1 MVKKQKE
8 EFKMGTKNSNY
19 SDCDFAGWATKFNVL
34 CADGRIIKHGAFNDI
49 DGAKIPLIYNHI
61 HDNLSD
67 VLGHAYMEC
76 RDEGVYAYGYF
87 NETEQARIAKEAV
100 QHGDMDSLSIWANHL
115 KQVGP
120 YVEHGEIKELS
131 LVLAGANPGAYIED
145 VALAHG
151 EMPNMSDYEANIYSG
166 EQLEIIHSS
175 DGNPDM
181 KTLQGII
188 GQLNTILENS
198 NKNIVAHAIKDMP
211 VDKKDTTKD
220 TETVKEVLDS
230 MSDTQYKVTYALV
243 QDALDSS
250 SKKDDSTTTNSDNK
264 EDKTMPTIEHNI
276 FEKNAEGAT
285 LAHQDM
291 EKYNEAISDG
301 KRYGSLKES
310 FLAHGI
316 TNVEYLFPDAK
327 TLNASP
333 EFISRNQGWVD
344 DVMNSVHHTPFSRIK
359 SVFAD
364 LREDEARARGYIKG
378 KLKKEE
384 VFSLLKRTTTPQ
396 TIYKKQKIDRDD
408 IIDITDFDV
417 IIWLK
422 SEMRLMLNEEIARA
436 VLVGDGR
443 LTSSDDHIKEDSIR
457 PIWKDADLYTIKYAI
472 PITKESTAAEKANAF
487 IEACVRAR
495 IEYKGSGN
503 PKLFAPESIIT
514 ECLLLKDK
522 NGRTIYDNIDKLAT
536 ACRASKIV
544 SVPVM
549 ENLTRVD
556 KTDTLTLQGIIV
568 NLQDYN
574 IGADKGG
581 AINMFDDFDI
591 DYNAQKYLIETRI
604 SGALI
609 KPLSAIAIET
619 KIPTA
624 DLSKASA
631 GSGTGVSGN

>member
-1 MVKKQKE
+1 
-8 EFKMGTKNSNY
+8 MGARRSKY
-19 SDCDFAGWATKFNVL
+19 ADCDFKGWATKFGIL
-34 CADGRIIKHGAFNDI
+34 CADGRIIQHGAFDDI
-49 DGAKIPLIYNHI
+49 DGAKVPLVYNHDHSSI
-61 HDNLSD
+61 DS

-76 RDEGVYAYGYF
+76 RDDGVYAYGYF
-87 NETEQARIAKEAV
+87 NDSEAGRIAKDAV

-115 KQVGP
+115 QQRGP
-120 YVEHGEIKELS
+120 YVQHGEIKELS
-131 LVLAGANPGAYIED
+131 LVLAGANPGAFIED

-151 EMPNMSDYEANIYSG
+151 DVIDNDDYEAYIYSG
-166 EQLEIIHSS
+166 DQLELMHSDEEGEDEVGKRS
-175 DGNPDM
+175 IQD
-181 KTLQGII
+181 
-188 GQLNTILENS
+188 
-198 NKNIVAHAIKDMP
+198 V
-211 VDKKDTTKD
+211 V
-220 TETVKEVLDS
+220 ETMTPE
-230 MSDTQYKVTYALV
+230 Q
-243 QDALDSS
+243 QDAFYAAVGSALAEDPNAIDDEDFEGEDDENDEDFDDEDEDFDDEDVVDDPEEDYEDSEEYEEE
-250 SKKDDSTTTNSDNK
+250 DDDMGAIAHNLFEGT
-264 EDKTMPTIEHNI
+264 KTDSGDVLSHSEMLEVIE
-276 FEKNAEGAT
+276 
-285 LAHQDM
+285 
-291 EKYNEAISDG
+291 DG
-301 KRYGSLKES
+301 KRYGSMKES

-316 TNVEYLFPDAK
+316 TDIEYLFPDAK
-327 TLNASP
+327 NLNTP
-333 EFISRNQGWVD
+333 PDFIARDQGWVSE
-344 DVMNSVHHTPFSRIK
+344 VMNGVHHTPFSRIK
-359 SVFAD
+359 STFAD

-408 IIDITDFDV
+408 VIDITDFDV
-417 IIWLK
+417 IVWLK
-422 SEMRLMLNEEIARA
+422 AEMRMMLNEEIARA

-443 LTSSDDHIKEDSIR
+443 LVSSDDHIKEDNIR
-457 PIWKDADLYTIKYAI
+457 PIWKDADLYTIKYPIA
-472 PITKESTAAEKANAF
+472 ITKETTAAEKATAF
-487 IEACVRAR
+487 IEGCVRAR

-522 NGRTIYDNIDKLAT
+522 NGRIIYDNIDKLAT
-536 ACRASKIV
+536 ACRVSKIV

-556 KTDTLTLQGIIV
+556 KTDTLALQGIIV

-581 AINMFDDFDI
+581 AVNMFDDFDI

-624 DLSKASA
+624 DPSKAAS
-631 GSGTGVSGN
+631 VSGGSTSGN

>member
-1 MVKKQKE
+1 
-8 EFKMGTKNSNY
+8 MGAKRSKY
-19 SDCDFAGWATKFNVL
+19 ADCDFKGWATKFGIL
-34 CADGRIIKHGAFNDI
+34 CADGRIIQHGAFDDI
-49 DGAKIPLIYNHI
+49 DGAKVPLVYNHDHNSI
-61 HDNLSD
+61 NS

-76 RDEGVYAYGYF
+76 KKDGVYAYGYF
-87 NETEQARIAKEAV
+87 NGSEAGQIAKDAV

-115 KQVGP
+115 QQRGP
-120 YVEHGEIKELS
+120 YVQHGEIKELS
-131 LVLAGANPGAYIED
+131 LVLAGANPGAFIED

-151 EMPNMSDYEANIYSG
+151 DVIDNDDYEAYIYSG
-166 EQLEIIHSS
+166 DQLELMHSDEEGEDEVANKSIQDVVDTMTPEQKDAFYTAVGSALAEDPSALEDDDYEDEEYEEEDDEDVEDPDEEYEEEDDNMGAIAHNLFEGSNTDNGDVLSHSEMQEII
-175 DGNPDM
+175 
-181 KTLQGII
+181 
-188 GQLNTILENS
+188 E
-198 NKNIVAHAIKDMP
+198 
-211 VDKKDTTKD
+211 
-220 TETVKEVLDS
+220 
-230 MSDTQYKVTYALV
+230 
-243 QDALDSS
+243 
-250 SKKDDSTTTNSDNK
+250 
-264 EDKTMPTIEHNI
+264 
-276 FEKNAEGAT
+276 
-285 LAHQDM
+285 
-291 EKYNEAISDG
+291 DG
-301 KRYGSLKES
+301 KRYGSMKES

-316 TNVEYLFPDAK
+316 TNIEYLFPDAK
-327 TLNASP
+327 NLNTP
-333 EFISRNQGWVD
+333 PDFIARDQGWVTE
-344 DVMNSVHHTPFSRIK
+344 VMNGVHHTPFSRIK
-359 SVFAD
+359 STFAD

-408 IIDITDFDV
+408 VIDITDFDV
-417 IIWLK
+417 IVWLK
-422 SEMRLMLNEEIARA
+422 AEMRMMLNEEIARA

-443 LTSSDDHIKEDSIR
+443 LVSSDDHIKEDNIR
-457 PIWKDADLYTIKYAI
+457 PIWKDADLYTIKYPIA
-472 PITKESTAAEKANAF
+472 ITKETTAAEKATAF

-522 NGRTIYDNIDKLAT
+522 NGRIIYDNIDKLAT

-556 KTDTLTLQGIIV
+556 KTDTLALQGIIV

-624 DLSKASA
+624 DLSKAA
-631 GSGTGVSGN
+631 SGQTGI

>member
-1 MVKKQKE
+1 
-8 EFKMGTKNSNY
+8 MGAKRSKY
-19 SDCDFAGWATKFNVL
+19 ADCDFKGWATKFGIL
-34 CADGRIIKHGAFNDI
+34 CADGRIIQHGAFDDI
-49 DGAKIPLIYNHI
+49 DGAKVPLVYNHDHSSI
-61 HDNLSD
+61 GS

-76 RDEGVYAYGYF
+76 RKDGIYAYGYF
-87 NETEQARIAKEAV
+87 NGSEAGQIAKDAV

-115 KQVGP
+115 QQRGP
-120 YVEHGEIKELS
+120 YVQHGEIKELS
-131 LVLAGANPGAYIED
+131 LVLAGANPGAFIED

-151 EMPNMSDYEANIYSG
+151 DVIDNDDYEAYIYSG
-166 EQLEIIHSS
+166 DQLELMHS
-175 DGNPDM
+175 DEEGED
-181 KTLQGII
+181 
-188 GQLNTILENS
+188 EVA
-198 NKNIVAHAIKDMP
+198 NKSIQDV
-211 VDKKDTTKD
+211 V
-220 TETVKEVLDS
+220 ETMTPE
-230 MSDTQYKVTYALV
+230 Q
-243 QDALDSS
+243 QDAFYAAVGSALAEDPNALDDDEGYEDDDDDEEDSDDNEEDFDGDDEDFEDPEEDY
-250 SKKDDSTTTNSDNK
+250 DDSEEYEEEDNDMGAIAHNLF
-264 EDKTMPTIEHNI
+264 EGTKTDNGDVLSHSEMQEIIE
-276 FEKNAEGAT
+276 
-285 LAHQDM
+285 
-291 EKYNEAISDG
+291 DG
-301 KRYGSLKES
+301 KRYGSMKES

-316 TNVEYLFPDAK
+316 TDIEYLFPDAK
-327 TLNASP
+327 NLNTP
-333 EFISRNQGWVD
+333 PDFIARDQGWVTE
-344 DVMNSVHHTPFSRIK
+344 VMNGVHHTPFSRIK
-359 SVFAD
+359 STFAD

-408 IIDITDFDV
+408 VIDITDFDV
-417 IIWLK
+417 IAWLK
-422 SEMRLMLNEEIARA
+422 AEMRMMLNEEIARA

-443 LTSSDDHIKEDSIR
+443 LVSSDDHIKEDNIR
-457 PIWKDADLYTIKYAI
+457 PIWKDADLYTIKYPIA
-472 PITKESTAAEKANAF
+472 ITKETTAAEKATAF

-522 NGRTIYDNIDKLAT
+522 NGRIIYDNIDKLAT
-536 ACRASKIV
+536 ACRVSKIV

-556 KTDTLTLQGIIV
+556 KTDTLALQGIIV

-581 AINMFDDFDI
+581 AVNMFDDFDI

-619 KIPTA
+619 KIATA
-624 DLSKASA
+624 DLSKATS
-631 GSGTGVSGN
+631 GSEVTGH

>member
-1 MVKKQKE
+1 
-8 EFKMGTKNSNY
+8 MGARRSKY
-19 SDCDFAGWATKFNVL
+19 ADCDFKGWATKFGIL
-34 CADGRIIKHGAFNDI
+34 CADGRIIQHGAFDDI
-49 DGAKIPLIYNHI
+49 DGAKVPLVYNHDHSSI
-61 HDNLSD
+61 AS

-76 RDEGVYAYGYF
+76 RDDGVYAYGYF
-87 NETEQARIAKEAV
+87 NDSEAGRIAKDAV

-115 KQVGP
+115 QQRGP
-120 YVEHGEIKELS
+120 YVQHGEIKELS
-131 LVLAGANPGAYIED
+131 LVLAGANPGAFIED

-151 EMPNMSDYEANIYSG
+151 DVIDNDDYEAYIYSG
-166 EQLEIIHSS
+166 DQLELMHS
-175 DGNPDM
+175 DEEGED
-181 KTLQGII
+181 
-188 GQLNTILENS
+188 E
-198 NKNIVAHAIKDMP
+198 VAKRSIQD
-211 VDKKDTTKD
+211 VV
-220 TETVKEVLDS
+220 ETMTPE
-230 MSDTQYKVTYALV
+230 Q
-243 QDALDSS
+243 QDAFYAAVGSALAEDPNAIDDEDFEGEDDDEDEDFDDEDVVDDPEEDYEDSEEYEEE
-250 SKKDDSTTTNSDNK
+250 DDDMGAIAHNLFEGT
-264 EDKTMPTIEHNI
+264 KTDSGDVLSHSEMLEVIE
-276 FEKNAEGAT
+276 
-285 LAHQDM
+285 
-291 EKYNEAISDG
+291 DG
-301 KRYGSLKES
+301 KRYGSMKES

-316 TNVEYLFPDAK
+316 TDIEYLFPDAK
-327 TLNASP
+327 NLNTP
-333 EFISRNQGWVD
+333 PDFIARDQGWVSE
-344 DVMNSVHHTPFSRIK
+344 VMNGVHHTPFSRIK
-359 SVFAD
+359 STFAD

-408 IIDITDFDV
+408 VIDITDFDV
-417 IIWLK
+417 IVWLK
-422 SEMRLMLNEEIARA
+422 AEMRMMLNEEIARA

-443 LTSSDDHIKEDSIR
+443 LVSSDDHIKEDNIR
-457 PIWKDADLYTIKYAI
+457 PIWKDADLYTIKYPIA
-472 PITKESTAAEKANAF
+472 ITKETTAAEKATAF
-487 IEACVRAR
+487 IEGCVRAR

-522 NGRTIYDNIDKLAT
+522 NGRIIYDNIDKLAT
-536 ACRASKIV
+536 ACRVSKIV

-556 KTDTLTLQGIIV
+556 KTDTLSLQGIIV

-581 AINMFDDFDI
+581 AVNMFDDFDI

-624 DLSKASA
+624 DLSKVAS
-631 GSGTGVSGN
+631 VSGGSTSGN

>member
-1 MVKKQKE
+1 
-8 EFKMGTKNSNY
+8 MGAKRSKY
-19 SDCDFAGWATKFNVL
+19 ADCDFKGWATKFGIL
-34 CADGRIIKHGAFNDI
+34 CADGRIIKHGAFDDI
-49 DGAKIPLIYNHI
+49 DGAKVPLVYNHDHGNI
-61 HDNLSD
+61 NS

-76 RDEGVYAYGYF
+76 RKDGVYAYGYF
-87 NETEQARIAKEAV
+87 NGSDNGQIAKDAV

-115 KQVGP
+115 QQRGP
-120 YVEHGEIKELS
+120 YVQHGEIKELS

-151 EMPNMSDYEANIYSG
+151 DTIDNDDYEAYIYSG
-166 EQLEIIHSS
+166 EYLEIMHSDEKGEDEVANKS
-175 DGNPDM
+175 IQDVVDTMTPEQKDAFYMAVGSALAEDPNA
-181 KTLQGII
+181 
-188 GQLNTILENS
+188 LEDEDEYEDEDEDEEDD
-198 NKNIVAHAIKDMP
+198 H
-211 VDKKDTTKD
+211 
-220 TETVKEVLDS
+220 
-230 MSDTQYKVTYALV
+230 
-243 QDALDSS
+243 
-250 SKKDDSTTTNSDNK
+250 DDSEEYEEEDDDMGAIAHNLFEGNNTDNGDVLSHS
-264 EDKTMPTIEHNI
+264 EMQEIIE
-276 FEKNAEGAT
+276 
-285 LAHQDM
+285 
-291 EKYNEAISDG
+291 DG
-301 KRYGSLKES
+301 KRYGSMKES

-316 TNVEYLFPDAK
+316 TNIEYLFPDAK
-327 TLNASP
+327 NLNTPP
-333 EFISRNQGWVD
+333 EFIARDQGWVTE
-344 DVMNSVHHTPFSRIK
+344 VMNGVHHTPFSRIK
-359 SVFAD
+359 STFAD

-408 IIDITDFDV
+408 VIDITDFDV
-417 IIWLK
+417 IVWLK
-422 SEMRLMLNEEIARA
+422 AEMRMMLNEEIARA

-443 LTSSDDHIKEDSIR
+443 LTSSDDHIKEDNIR
-457 PIWKDADLYTIKYAI
+457 PIWKDADLYTIKYPIA
-472 PITKESTAAEKANAF
+472 ITKETTAAEKATAF

-495 IEYKGSGN
+495 IDYKGSGN

-522 NGRTIYDNIDKLAT
+522 NGRIIYDNIDKLAT
-536 ACRASKIV
+536 ACRVSKIV

-549 ENLTRVD
+549 EGLSRVD
-556 KTDTLTLQGIIV
+556 KTDTLALQGIIV

-624 DLSKASA
+624 DLSK
-631 GSGTGVSGN
+631 TVSGQSGN

>member
-1 MVKKQKE
+1 
-8 EFKMGTKNSNY
+8 MGAKRSKY
-19 SDCDFAGWATKFNVL
+19 ADCDFKGWATKFGIL
-34 CADGRIIKHGAFNDI
+34 CADGRIIQHGAFDDI
-49 DGAKIPLIYNHI
+49 DGAKVPLVYNHDHGNI
-61 HDNLSD
+61 NS

-76 RDEGVYAYGYF
+76 RKDGVYAYGYF
-87 NETEQARIAKEAV
+87 NGSDNGQIAKDAV

-115 KQVGP
+115 QQRGP
-120 YVEHGEIKELS
+120 YVQHGEIKELS

-151 EMPNMSDYEANIYSG
+151 DTIDNDDYEAYIYSG
-166 EQLEIIHSS
+166 EYLEIMHSDEKGEDEVANKS
-175 DGNPDM
+175 IQDVVDTMTPEQKDAFYMAVGSALAEDPNA
-181 KTLQGII
+181 
-188 GQLNTILENS
+188 LEDEDEYEDEDEDEEDD
-198 NKNIVAHAIKDMP
+198 H
-211 VDKKDTTKD
+211 
-220 TETVKEVLDS
+220 
-230 MSDTQYKVTYALV
+230 
-243 QDALDSS
+243 
-250 SKKDDSTTTNSDNK
+250 DDSEEYEEEDDDMGAIAHNLFEGNNTDNGDVLSHS
-264 EDKTMPTIEHNI
+264 EMQEIIE
-276 FEKNAEGAT
+276 
-285 LAHQDM
+285 
-291 EKYNEAISDG
+291 DG
-301 KRYGSLKES
+301 KRYGSMKES

-316 TNVEYLFPDAK
+316 TNIEYLFPDAK
-327 TLNASP
+327 NLNTPP
-333 EFISRNQGWVD
+333 EFIARDQGWVTE
-344 DVMNSVHHTPFSRIK
+344 VMNGVHHTPFSRIK
-359 SVFAD
+359 STFAD

-408 IIDITDFDV
+408 VIDITDFDV
-417 IIWLK
+417 IVWLK
-422 SEMRLMLNEEIARA
+422 AEMRMMLNEEIARA

-443 LTSSDDHIKEDSIR
+443 LTSSDDHIKEDSVR
-457 PIWKDADLYTIKYAI
+457 PIWKDADLYTIKYPIA
-472 PITKESTAAEKANAF
+472 ITKETTAAEKATAF

-495 IEYKGSGN
+495 IDYKGSGN

-522 NGRTIYDNIDKLAT
+522 NGRIIYDNIDKLAT
-536 ACRASKIV
+536 ACRVSKIV

-549 ENLTRVD
+549 EGLTRVD
-556 KTDTLTLQGIIV
+556 KTDTLALQGIIV

-624 DLSKASA
+624 DLSK
-631 GSGTGVSGN
+631 TVSGQSDN

>member
-1 MVKKQKE
+1 
-8 EFKMGTKNSNY
+8 MGAKRSKY
-19 SDCDFAGWATKFNVL
+19 ADCDFKGWATKFGIL
-34 CADGRIIKHGAFNDI
+34 CADGRIIQHGAFDDI
-49 DGAKIPLIYNHI
+49 DGTKVPLVYNHDHGNI
-61 HDNLSD
+61 NS

-76 RDEGVYAYGYF
+76 RKDGVYAYGYF
-87 NETEQARIAKEAV
+87 NGSDNGQIAKDAV

-115 KQVGP
+115 QQRGP
-120 YVEHGEIKELS
+120 YVQHGEIKELS

-151 EMPNMSDYEANIYSG
+151 DTIDNDDYEAYIYSG
-166 EQLEIIHSS
+166 EYLEIMHSDEKGEDEVANKS
-175 DGNPDM
+175 IQDVVDTMTPEQKDAFYMAVGSALAEDPNA
-181 KTLQGII
+181 
-188 GQLNTILENS
+188 LEDEDEYEDEDEEDD
-198 NKNIVAHAIKDMP
+198 H
-211 VDKKDTTKD
+211 
-220 TETVKEVLDS
+220 
-230 MSDTQYKVTYALV
+230 
-243 QDALDSS
+243 
-250 SKKDDSTTTNSDNK
+250 DDSEEYEEEDDDMGAIAHNLFEGNNTDNGDVLSHS
-264 EDKTMPTIEHNI
+264 EMQEIIE
-276 FEKNAEGAT
+276 
-285 LAHQDM
+285 
-291 EKYNEAISDG
+291 DG
-301 KRYGSLKES
+301 KRYGSMKES

-316 TNVEYLFPDAK
+316 TNIEYLFPDAK
-327 TLNASP
+327 NLNTPP
-333 EFISRNQGWVD
+333 EFIARDQGWVTE
-344 DVMNSVHHTPFSRIK
+344 VMNGVHHTPFSRIK
-359 SVFAD
+359 STFAD

-408 IIDITDFDV
+408 VIDITDFDV
-417 IIWLK
+417 IVWLK
-422 SEMRLMLNEEIARA
+422 AEMRMMLNEEIARA

-443 LTSSDDHIKEDSIR
+443 LTSSDDHIKEDNIR
-457 PIWKDADLYTIKYAI
+457 PIWKDADLYTIKYPIA
-472 PITKESTAAEKANAF
+472 ITKETTAAEKATAF

-495 IEYKGSGN
+495 IDYKGSGN

-522 NGRTIYDNIDKLAT
+522 NGRIIHDNIDKLAT
-536 ACRASKIV
+536 ACRVSKIV

-549 ENLTRVD
+549 EGLSRVD
-556 KTDTLTLQGIIV
+556 KTDTLALQGIIV

>member
-1 MVKKQKE
+1 
-8 EFKMGTKNSNY
+8 MGTKNSNY

-49 DGAKIPLIYNHI
+49 DGAKIPLVYNHI

-87 NETEQARIAKEAV
+87 NETEQAQIAKEAV

-151 EMPNMSDYEANIYSG
+151 ETPNMSDYEANIYSG
-166 EQLEIIHSS
+166 EQLEIMHSS
-175 DGNPDM
+175 DGNLDM
-181 KTLQGII
+181 KALQGII
-188 GQLNTILENS
+188 GKLNTILDNS
-198 NKNIVAHAIKDMP
+198 NKNIVAHAVKDTS
-211 VDKKDTTKD
+211 VDKTKD

-250 SKKDDSTTTNSDNK
+250 SKKDDNTPTNSDNK
-264 EDKTMPTIEHNI
+264 EDKTMSTIEHNI
-276 FEKNAEGAT
+276 FEKNAEGDT
-285 LAHQDM
+285 LTHQDM
-291 EKYNEAISDG
+291 EKYNAAISEG

-327 TLNASP
+327 TLNVPP

-344 DVMNSVHHTPFSRIK
+344 DVMNDVHHTPFSRIK

-408 IIDITDFDV
+408 VVDITEFDV
-417 IIWLK
+417 VVWLK
-422 SEMRLMLNEEIARA
+422 TEMRMMLNEEIARA
-436 VLVGDGR
+436 ILIGDGR
-443 LTSSDDHIKEDSIR
+443 LTSSDDHIKEDNIR
-457 PIWKDADLYTIKYAI
+457 PIWKDADLYTIKYSISIAKD
-472 PITKESTAAEKANAF
+472 TAAAEKASAF

-495 IEYKGSGN
+495 VDYQGSGN
-503 PKLFAPESIIT
+503 PKLYAPESTIT

-522 NGRTIYDNIDKLAT
+522 NGRIIYDNIEKLAT
-536 ACRASKIV
+536 ACRVAKIV

-549 ENLTRVD
+549 ENQSRVD
-556 KTDTLTLQGIIV
+556 KTDTLALQGLIV

-604 SGALI
+604 SGALT
-609 KPLSAIAIET
+609 KPFSAIAIET
-619 KIPTA
+619 KIPTS
-624 DLSKASA
+624 DLSK
-631 GSGTGVSGN
+631 GTSGQGGN

>member
-1 MVKKQKE
+1 
-8 EFKMGTKNSNY
+8 MGAKRSKY
-19 SDCDFAGWATKFNVL
+19 ADCDFKGWATKFGIL
-34 CADGRIIKHGAFNDI
+34 CADGRIIQHGAFDDI
-49 DGAKIPLIYNHI
+49 DGAKVPLVYNHDHGNI
-61 HDNLSD
+61 NS

-76 RDEGVYAYGYF
+76 RKDGVYAYGYF
-87 NETEQARIAKEAV
+87 NGSDNGQIAKDAV

-115 KQVGP
+115 QQRGP
-120 YVEHGEIKELS
+120 YVQHGEIKELS

-151 EMPNMSDYEANIYSG
+151 DTIDNDDYEAYIYSG
-166 EQLEIIHSS
+166 EYLEIMHS
-175 DGNPDM
+175 DEKGEDEVGNKSIQDVVDTMTPEQKDAFYM
-181 KTLQGII
+181 AVGSALAEDP
-188 GQLNTILENS
+188 NALEDEDEYEDEDEDEEDD
-198 NKNIVAHAIKDMP
+198 H
-211 VDKKDTTKD
+211 
-220 TETVKEVLDS
+220 
-230 MSDTQYKVTYALV
+230 
-243 QDALDSS
+243 
-250 SKKDDSTTTNSDNK
+250 DDSEEYEEEDDDMGAIAHNLFEGNNTDNGDVLSHS
-264 EDKTMPTIEHNI
+264 EMQEIIE
-276 FEKNAEGAT
+276 
-285 LAHQDM
+285 
-291 EKYNEAISDG
+291 DG
-301 KRYGSLKES
+301 KRYGSMKES

-316 TNVEYLFPDAK
+316 TNIEYLFPDAK
-327 TLNASP
+327 NLNTPP
-333 EFISRNQGWVD
+333 EFIARDQGWVTE
-344 DVMNSVHHTPFSRIK
+344 VMNGVHHTPFSRIK
-359 SVFAD
+359 STFAD

-408 IIDITDFDV
+408 VIDITDFDV
-417 IIWLK
+417 IVWLK
-422 SEMRLMLNEEIARA
+422 AEMRMMLNEEIARA

-443 LTSSDDHIKEDSIR
+443 LTSNDDHIKEDSVR
-457 PIWKDADLYTIKYAI
+457 PIWKDADLYTIKYPIA
-472 PITKESTAAEKANAF
+472 ITKETTAAEKATAF

-522 NGRTIYDNIDKLAT
+522 NGRIIYDNIDKLAT
-536 ACRASKIV
+536 ACRVSKIV

-549 ENLTRVD
+549 EGLTRVD
-556 KTDTLTLQGIIV
+556 KTDTLALQGIIV

>member
-1 MVKKQKE
+1 
-8 EFKMGTKNSNY
+8 MGAKRSKY
-19 SDCDFAGWATKFNVL
+19 ADCDFKGWATKFGIL
-34 CADGRIIKHGAFNDI
+34 CADGRIIQHGAFDDI
-49 DGAKIPLIYNHI
+49 DGAKVPLVYNHDHNSI
-61 HDNLSD
+61 NS

-76 RDEGVYAYGYF
+76 KKDGVYAYGYF
-87 NETEQARIAKEAV
+87 NDSDNAQIAKDAV

-115 KQVGP
+115 QQRGP
-120 YVEHGEIKELS
+120 YVQHGEIKELS

-151 EMPNMSDYEANIYSG
+151 DTIDNDDYEAYIYSG
-166 EQLEIIHSS
+166 ESLELMHSNEEGEDEVANKSIQDVVDTMTPEQKDVFYTAVGSALAEDPNALEDDDYEDEEYEEEDDEDAEDPDEEYEEEDDDMGAIAHNLFEGSNTDNGDVLSHSEMQEII
-175 DGNPDM
+175 
-181 KTLQGII
+181 
-188 GQLNTILENS
+188 E
-198 NKNIVAHAIKDMP
+198 
-211 VDKKDTTKD
+211 
-220 TETVKEVLDS
+220 
-230 MSDTQYKVTYALV
+230 
-243 QDALDSS
+243 
-250 SKKDDSTTTNSDNK
+250 
-264 EDKTMPTIEHNI
+264 
-276 FEKNAEGAT
+276 
-285 LAHQDM
+285 
-291 EKYNEAISDG
+291 DG
-301 KRYGSLKES
+301 KRYGSMKES

-316 TNVEYLFPDAK
+316 TNIEYLFPDAK
-327 TLNASP
+327 NLNTP
-333 EFISRNQGWVD
+333 PDFIARDQGWVTE
-344 DVMNSVHHTPFSRIK
+344 VMNGVHHTPFSRIK
-359 SVFAD
+359 STFAD

-408 IIDITDFDV
+408 VIDITDFDV
-417 IIWLK
+417 IVWLK
-422 SEMRLMLNEEIARA
+422 AEMRMMLNEEIARA

-443 LTSSDDHIKEDSIR
+443 LVSSDDHIKEDNIR
-457 PIWKDADLYTIKYAI
+457 PIWKDADLYTIKYPIA
-472 PITKESTAAEKANAF
+472 ITKDTSAAEKANAF

-503 PKLFAPESIIT
+503 PKLFAPELIIT

-522 NGRTIYDNIDKLAT
+522 NGRIIYDNIDKLAT
-536 ACRASKIV
+536 ACRVSKIV

-556 KTDTLTLQGIIV
+556 KTDTLALQGIIV

-624 DLSKASA
+624 DLSKA
-631 GSGTGVSGN
+631 VSGQGGN

>member
-1 MVKKQKE
+1 
-8 EFKMGTKNSNY
+8 MGARRSKY
-19 SDCDFAGWATKFNVL
+19 ADCDFKGWATKFGIL
-34 CADGRIIKHGAFNDI
+34 CADGRIIQHGAFDDI
-49 DGAKIPLIYNHI
+49 DGAKVPLVYNHDHSSI
-61 HDNLSD
+61 DS

-76 RDEGVYAYGYF
+76 RDDGVYAYGYF
-87 NETEQARIAKEAV
+87 NDSEAGRIAKDAV

-115 KQVGP
+115 QQRGP
-120 YVEHGEIKELS
+120 YVQHGEIKELS
-131 LVLAGANPGAYIED
+131 LVLAGANPGAFIED

-151 EMPNMSDYEANIYSG
+151 DVIDNDDYEAYIYSG
-166 EQLEIIHSS
+166 DQLELMHS
-175 DGNPDM
+175 DEEGED
-181 KTLQGII
+181 
-188 GQLNTILENS
+188 E
-198 NKNIVAHAIKDMP
+198 VAKRSIQD
-211 VDKKDTTKD
+211 VV
-220 TETVKEVLDS
+220 ETMTPE
-230 MSDTQYKVTYALV
+230 Q
-243 QDALDSS
+243 QDAFYAAVGSALAEDPNAIDDEDFEGEDDDEDEDFDDEDVVDDPEEDYEDSEEYEEE
-250 SKKDDSTTTNSDNK
+250 DDDMGAIAHNLFEGT
-264 EDKTMPTIEHNI
+264 KTDSGDVLSHSEMLEVIE
-276 FEKNAEGAT
+276 
-285 LAHQDM
+285 
-291 EKYNEAISDG
+291 DG
-301 KRYGSLKES
+301 KRYGSMKES

-316 TNVEYLFPDAK
+316 TDIEYLFPDAK
-327 TLNASP
+327 NLNTP
-333 EFISRNQGWVD
+333 PDFIARDQGWVSE
-344 DVMNSVHHTPFSRIK
+344 VMNGVHHTPFSRIK
-359 SVFAD
+359 STFAD

-408 IIDITDFDV
+408 VIDITDFDV
-417 IIWLK
+417 IVWLK
-422 SEMRLMLNEEIARA
+422 AEMRMMLNEEIARA

-443 LTSSDDHIKEDSIR
+443 LVSSDDHIKEDNIR
-457 PIWKDADLYTIKYAI
+457 PIWKDADLYTIKYPIA
-472 PITKESTAAEKANAF
+472 ITKETTAAEKATAF
-487 IEACVRAR
+487 IEGCVRAR

-522 NGRTIYDNIDKLAT
+522 NGRIIYDNIDKLAT
-536 ACRASKIV
+536 ACRVSKIV

-556 KTDTLTLQGIIV
+556 KTDTLALQGIIV

-581 AINMFDDFDI
+581 AVNMFDDFDI

-624 DLSKASA
+624 DLSKVAS
-631 GSGTGVSGN
+631 VSGGSTSGN

>member
-1 MVKKQKE
+1 
-8 EFKMGTKNSNY
+8 MGTKNSNY

-556 KTDTLTLQGIIV
+556 KTDTRTLQGIIV

>member
-1 MVKKQKE
+1 
-8 EFKMGTKNSNY
+8 MGARRSKHA
-19 SDCDFAGWATKFNVL
+19 DCDFKGWATKFGIL
-34 CADGRIIKHGAFNDI
+34 CADGRIIQHGAFDDI
-49 DGAKIPLIYNHI
+49 DGAKVPLVYNHD
-61 HDNLSD
+61 HSSVDS

-76 RDEGVYAYGYF
+76 RKDGVYAYGYF
-87 NETEQARIAKEAV
+87 NDSENAQIAKDAV

-115 KQVGP
+115 QQRGP
-120 YVEHGEIKELS
+120 YVQHGEIKELS

-151 EMPNMSDYEANIYSG
+151 DTIDNDDYEAYIYSG
-166 EQLEIIHSS
+166 DYLEIMHS
-175 DGNPDM
+175 DEEGED
-181 KTLQGII
+181 
-188 GQLNTILENS
+188 EVA
-198 NKNIVAHAIKDMP
+198 NKSIQDV
-211 VDKKDTTKD
+211 VDTMTPEQQEAFYTAVGSALAEDPND
-220 TETVKEVLDS
+220 LDS
-230 MSDTQYKVTYALV
+230 DDEEYEDDEDEDEEYEDDEDYDDDVEDDY
-243 QDALDSS
+243 DSEEYEEE
-250 SKKDDSTTTNSDNK
+250 DDDMGAIAHNLFEGINADNGDVLSHS
-264 EDKTMPTIEHNI
+264 EMQEIIE
-276 FEKNAEGAT
+276 
-285 LAHQDM
+285 
-291 EKYNEAISDG
+291 DG
-301 KRYGSLKES
+301 KRYGSMKES

-316 TNVEYLFPDAK
+316 TNIEYLFPDAK
-327 TLNASP
+327 SLNTPP
-333 EFISRNQGWVD
+333 EFITRDQGWVTE
-344 DVMNSVHHTPFSRIK
+344 VMNGVHHTPFSRIK
-359 SVFAD
+359 STFAD

-408 IIDITDFDV
+408 VIDITDFDV
-417 IIWLK
+417 IVWLK
-422 SEMRLMLNEEIARA
+422 AEMRMMLNEEIARA

-443 LTSSDDHIKEDSIR
+443 LTSSDDHIKEDNIR
-457 PIWKDADLYTIKYAI
+457 PIWKDADLYTIKY
-472 PITKESTAAEKANAF
+472 PITITKDTTAAEKATAF

-495 IEYKGSGN
+495 INYKGSGN

-522 NGRTIYDNIDKLAT
+522 NGRIIYDNIDKLAT
-536 ACRASKIV
+536 ACRVSKIV

-556 KTDTLTLQGIIV
+556 KTDTLALQGIIV

-624 DLSKASA
+624 DLSNASS
-631 GSGTGVSGN
+631 GSGVGGH

>member
-1 MVKKQKE
+1 
-8 EFKMGTKNSNY
+8 MGAKRSKY
-19 SDCDFAGWATKFNVL
+19 ADCDFKGWATKFGIL
-34 CADGRIIKHGAFNDI
+34 CADGRIIQHGAFDDI
-49 DGAKIPLIYNHI
+49 NGAKVPLVYNHDHGNI
-61 HDNLSD
+61 NS

-76 RDEGVYAYGYF
+76 RKDGVYAYGYF
-87 NETEQARIAKEAV
+87 NGSDNGQIAKDAV

-115 KQVGP
+115 QQRGP
-120 YVEHGEIKELS
+120 YVQHGEIKELS

-151 EMPNMSDYEANIYSG
+151 DTIDDDDYEAYIYSG
-166 EQLEIIHSS
+166 EYLEIMHSDEKGEDEVANKS
-175 DGNPDM
+175 IQDVVDTMTPEQKDAFYMAVGSALAEDPNA
-181 KTLQGII
+181 
-188 GQLNTILENS
+188 LED
-198 NKNIVAHAIKDMP
+198 KDEYE
-211 VDKKDTTKD
+211 DEDEED
-220 TETVKEVLDS
+220 NH
-230 MSDTQYKVTYALV
+230 
-243 QDALDSS
+243 
-250 SKKDDSTTTNSDNK
+250 DDSEEYEKEGDDMGAIAHNLFEGNNTDNGDVLSHS
-264 EDKTMPTIEHNI
+264 EMQEIIE
-276 FEKNAEGAT
+276 
-285 LAHQDM
+285 
-291 EKYNEAISDG
+291 DG
-301 KRYGSLKES
+301 KRYGSMKES

-316 TNVEYLFPDAK
+316 TNIEYLFPDAK
-327 TLNASP
+327 NLNTPP
-333 EFISRNQGWVD
+333 EFIARDQGWVTE
-344 DVMNSVHHTPFSRIK
+344 VMNGVHHTPFSRIK
-359 SVFAD
+359 STFAD

-408 IIDITDFDV
+408 VIDITDFDV
-417 IIWLK
+417 IVWLK
-422 SEMRLMLNEEIARA
+422 AEMRMMLNEEIARA

-443 LTSSDDHIKEDSIR
+443 LTSSDDHIKEDNIR
-457 PIWKDADLYTIKYAI
+457 PIWKDADLYTIKYPIA
-472 PITKESTAAEKANAF
+472 ITKETTAAEKATAF

-495 IEYKGSGN
+495 IDYKGSGN

-522 NGRTIYDNIDKLAT
+522 NGRIIYDNIDKLAT
-536 ACRASKIV
+536 ACRVSKIV

-549 ENLTRVD
+549 EGLTRVD
-556 KTDTLTLQGIIV
+556 KTDTLALQGIIV

-619 KIPTA
+619 KIATA
-624 DLSKASA
+624 DLSKASS
-631 GSGTGVSGN
+631 GSGVSGN

>member
-1 MVKKQKE
+1 
-8 EFKMGTKNSNY
+8 MGTKNSNY

-34 CADGRIIKHGAFNDI
+34 CADGRIINHGAFYDI
-49 DGAKIPLIYNHI
+49 DGAKIPLVYNHI

-87 NETEQARIAKEAV
+87 NETEQAQIAKEAV

-151 EMPNMSDYEANIYSG
+151 ETPNMSDYEANIYSG
-166 EQLEIIHSS
+166 EQLEIMHSS
-175 DGNPDM
+175 DGNLDM
-181 KTLQGII
+181 KALQGII
-188 GQLNTILENS
+188 GQLNTILDNS
-198 NKNIVAHAIKDMP
+198 NKNIVAHAVKDTS
-211 VDKKDTTKD
+211 VDKTKD

-250 SKKDDSTTTNSDNK
+250 SKKDDNTLTNSDNK
-264 EDKTMPTIEHNI
+264 EDKTMQTIEHNI
-276 FEKNAEGAT
+276 FEKNAEGTT

-291 EKYNEAISDG
+291 EKYNAAISEG

-327 TLNASP
+327 TLNVSP

-344 DVMNSVHHTPFSRIK
+344 DVMNDVHHTPFSRIK

-408 IIDITDFDV
+408 VVDITEFDV
-417 IIWLK
+417 IVWLK
-422 SEMRLMLNEEIARA
+422 TEMRMMLNEEIARA
-436 VLVGDGR
+436 ILIGDGR
-443 LTSSDDHIKEDSIR
+443 LTSSDDHIKEDNIR
-457 PIWKDADLYTIKYAI
+457 PIWKDADLYTIKYSI
-472 PITKESTAAEKANAF
+472 SITKDTAAAEKASAF
-487 IEACVRAR
+487 IEGCVRAR
-495 IEYKGSGN
+495 VDYQGSGS
-503 PKLFAPESIIT
+503 PKLYAPESIIT

-522 NGRTIYDNIDKLAT
+522 NGRIIYDNIDKLAT
-536 ACRASKIV
+536 ACRVSKIV

-549 ENLTRVD
+549 EGLTRVD
-556 KTDTLTLQGIIV
+556 KTDTLALQGIIV

-581 AINMFDDFDI
+581 AINMFDDIDI

-624 DLSKASA
+624 DLSKSSS
-631 GSGTGVSGN
+631 GSGVGGN

>member
-1 MVKKQKE
+1 
-8 EFKMGTKNSNY
+8 MGAKRSKY
-19 SDCDFAGWATKFNVL
+19 ADCDFKGWATKFGIL
-34 CADGRIIKHGAFNDI
+34 CADGRIIQHGAFDDI
-49 DGAKIPLIYNHI
+49 DGAKVPLVYNHDHSSI
-61 HDNLSD
+61 DS

-76 RDEGVYAYGYF
+76 RKDGIYAYGYF
-87 NETEQARIAKEAV
+87 NDSEAGQIAKDAV

-115 KQVGP
+115 QQRGP
-120 YVEHGEIKELS
+120 YVQHGEIKELS
-131 LVLAGANPGAYIED
+131 LVLAGANPGAFIED

-151 EMPNMSDYEANIYSG
+151 DVIDNDDYEAYIYSG
-166 EQLEIIHSS
+166 DQLELMHS
-175 DGNPDM
+175 DEEGED
-181 KTLQGII
+181 
-188 GQLNTILENS
+188 EVA
-198 NKNIVAHAIKDMP
+198 NKSIQDV
-211 VDKKDTTKD
+211 V
-220 TETVKEVLDS
+220 ETMTPE
-230 MSDTQYKVTYALV
+230 Q
-243 QDALDSS
+243 QDAFYAAVGSALAEDPNALDDDEGYEDDDDDEEDFDDDDEDFDDDDPEEDY
-250 SKKDDSTTTNSDNK
+250 DDSEEYEEEDNDMGAIAHNLF
-264 EDKTMPTIEHNI
+264 EGTKTDNGDVLSHSEMQEIIE
-276 FEKNAEGAT
+276 
-285 LAHQDM
+285 
-291 EKYNEAISDG
+291 DG
-301 KRYGSLKES
+301 KRYGSMKES

-316 TNVEYLFPDAK
+316 TDIEYLFPDAK
-327 TLNASP
+327 NLNTP
-333 EFISRNQGWVD
+333 PDFIARDQGWVTE
-344 DVMNSVHHTPFSRIK
+344 VMNGVHHTPFSRIK
-359 SVFAD
+359 STFAD

-408 IIDITDFDV
+408 VIDITDFDV
-417 IIWLK
+417 IAWLK
-422 SEMRLMLNEEIARA
+422 AEMRMMLNEEIARA

-443 LTSSDDHIKEDSIR
+443 LVSSDDHIKEDNIR
-457 PIWKDADLYTIKYAI
+457 PIWKDADLYTIKYPIA
-472 PITKESTAAEKANAF
+472 ITKETTAAEKATAF

-522 NGRTIYDNIDKLAT
+522 NGRIIYDNIDKLAT
-536 ACRASKIV
+536 ACRVSKIV

-556 KTDTLTLQGIIV
+556 KTDTLALQGIIV

-581 AINMFDDFDI
+581 AVNMFDDFDI

-619 KIPTA
+619 KIATA
-624 DLSKASA
+624 DLSKAAS
-631 GSGTGVSGN
+631 VSGGSTSGN

>member
-1 MVKKQKE
+1 
-8 EFKMGTKNSNY
+8 MGARRSKHA
-19 SDCDFAGWATKFNVL
+19 DCDFKGWATKFGIL
-34 CADGRIIKHGAFNDI
+34 CADGRIIQHGAFDDI
-49 DGAKIPLIYNHI
+49 DGAKVPLVYNHNHGDI
-61 HDNLSD
+61 NS

-76 RDEGVYAYGYF
+76 RKDGVYAYGYF
-87 NETEQARIAKEAV
+87 NDSDNAQIAKDAV
-100 QHGDMDSLSIWANHL
+100 VHGDMDSLSIWANHL
-115 KQVGP
+115 QQRGP
-120 YVEHGEIKELS
+120 YVQHGEIKELS

-151 EMPNMSDYEANIYSG
+151 DAIDNDDYEAYIYSG
-166 EQLEIIHSS
+166 DSIEIMHSDEEGEDEVANKSIQDVVDTMTPEQQEAFYTAVGS
-175 DGNPDM
+175 
-181 KTLQGII
+181 
-188 GQLNTILENS
+188 
-198 NKNIVAHAIKDMP
+198 
-211 VDKKDTTKD
+211 
-220 TETVKEVLDS
+220 
-230 MSDTQYKVTYALV
+230 ALAE
-243 QDALDSS
+243 DPNALDDDEEYEDDEDDEDYDDDEEVEYPDEYEDD
-250 SKKDDSTTTNSDNK
+250 DDSEEYEEEDDNMGAIAHNLF
-264 EDKTMPTIEHNI
+264 EGGNADNGDVLSHSEMQVIIE
-276 FEKNAEGAT
+276 
-285 LAHQDM
+285 
-291 EKYNEAISDG
+291 DG
-301 KRYGSLKES
+301 KRYGSMKES

-316 TNVEYLFPDAK
+316 TNIEYLFPDAK
-327 TLNASP
+327 NLNTPP
-333 EFISRNQGWVD
+333 EFIARDQGWVTE
-344 DVMNSVHHTPFSRIK
+344 VMNGVHHTPFSRIK
-359 SVFAD
+359 STFAD

-408 IIDITDFDV
+408 VIDITDFDV
-417 IIWLK
+417 IVWLK
-422 SEMRLMLNEEIARA
+422 AEMRMMLNEEIARA

-443 LTSSDDHIKEDSIR
+443 LASSDDHIKEDNIR
-457 PIWKDADLYTIKYAI
+457 PIWKDADLYTIKYPI
-472 PITKESTAAEKANAF
+472 KITKDTTAAEKATAF

-522 NGRTIYDNIDKLAT
+522 NGRIIYDNIEKLAT
-536 ACRASKIV
+536 ACRVSKIV

-556 KTDTLTLQGIIV
+556 KTDTLALQGIIV

-624 DLSKASA
+624 DLSNASS
-631 GSGTGVSGN
+631 GSGVGGH

>member
-1 MVKKQKE
+1 
-8 EFKMGTKNSNY
+8 MGTKNSNY

-49 DGAKIPLIYNHI
+49 DGAKIPLVYNHI

-87 NETEQARIAKEAV
+87 NETEQAQIAKEAV

-151 EMPNMSDYEANIYSG
+151 ETPNMSDYEANIYSG
-166 EQLEIIHSS
+166 EQLEIMHSS
-175 DGNPDM
+175 DGNLDM
-181 KTLQGII
+181 KALQGII
-188 GQLNTILENS
+188 GQLNTILDNS
-198 NKNIVAHAIKDMP
+198 NKNIVAHAVKDTS
-211 VDKKDTTKD
+211 VDKTKD
-220 TETVKEVLDS
+220 AETVKEVLDS

-250 SKKDDSTTTNSDNK
+250 SKKDDNTLTNSDNK
-264 EDKTMPTIEHNI
+264 EDKTMQTIEHNI
-276 FEKNAEGAT
+276 FEKNAEGTT

-291 EKYNEAISDG
+291 EKYNAAISEG

-327 TLNASP
+327 TLNVPP
-333 EFISRNQGWVD
+333 EFISRNQGWID
-344 DVMNSVHHTPFSRIK
+344 DVMNDVHHTPFSRIK

-408 IIDITDFDV
+408 VVDITEFDV
-417 IIWLK
+417 VVWLK
-422 SEMRLMLNEEIARA
+422 TEMRMMLNEEIARA
-436 VLVGDGR
+436 ILIGDGR
-443 LTSSDDHIKEDSIR
+443 LTSSDDHIKEDNIR
-457 PIWKDADLYTIKYAI
+457 PIWKDADLYTIKYSI
-472 PITKESTAAEKANAF
+472 PITKDTAVAEKASAF
-487 IEACVRAR
+487 IEGCVRAR
-495 IEYKGSGN
+495 VDYQGSGN
-503 PKLFAPESIIT
+503 PKLYAPESIIT

-522 NGRTIYDNIDKLAT
+522 NGRIMYDNIEKLAT
-536 ACRASKIV
+536 ACRVAKIV

-549 ENLTRVD
+549 ENQSRVD
-556 KTDTLTLQGIIV
+556 KTDTLALQGIIV

-609 KPLSAIAIET
+609 KPFSAIAIET

-624 DLSKASA
+624 DLSKSSS
-631 GSGTGVSGN
+631 GSGVGGN

>member
-1 MVKKQKE
+1 
-8 EFKMGTKNSNY
+8 MGAKRSKY
-19 SDCDFAGWATKFNVL
+19 ADCDFKGWATKFGIL
-34 CADGRIIKHGAFNDI
+34 CADGRIIQHGAFDDI
-49 DGAKIPLIYNHI
+49 NGAKVPLVYNHDHGNI
-61 HDNLSD
+61 NS

-76 RDEGVYAYGYF
+76 RKDGVYAYGYF
-87 NETEQARIAKEAV
+87 NGSDNGQIAKDAV

-115 KQVGP
+115 QQRGP
-120 YVEHGEIKELS
+120 YVQHGEIKELS

-151 EMPNMSDYEANIYSG
+151 DTIDDDDYEAYIYSG
-166 EQLEIIHSS
+166 EYLEIMHSDEKGEDEVANKS
-175 DGNPDM
+175 IQDVVDTMTPEQKDAFYMAVGSALAEDPNA
-181 KTLQGII
+181 
-188 GQLNTILENS
+188 LED
-198 NKNIVAHAIKDMP
+198 KDEYE
-211 VDKKDTTKD
+211 DED
-220 TETVKEVLDS
+220 E
-230 MSDTQYKVTYALV
+230 
-243 QDALDSS
+243 
-250 SKKDDSTTTNSDNK
+250 KDDHDDSEEYEKEGDDMGAIAHNLFEGNNTDNGDVLSHS
-264 EDKTMPTIEHNI
+264 EMQEIIE
-276 FEKNAEGAT
+276 
-285 LAHQDM
+285 
-291 EKYNEAISDG
+291 DG
-301 KRYGSLKES
+301 KRYGSMKES

-316 TNVEYLFPDAK
+316 TNIEYLFPDAK
-327 TLNASP
+327 NLNTPP
-333 EFISRNQGWVD
+333 EFIARDQGWVTE
-344 DVMNSVHHTPFSRIK
+344 VMNGVHHTPFSRIK
-359 SVFAD
+359 STFAD

-408 IIDITDFDV
+408 VIDITDFDV
-417 IIWLK
+417 IVWLK
-422 SEMRLMLNEEIARA
+422 AEMRMMLNEEIARA

-443 LTSSDDHIKEDSIR
+443 LTSSDDHIKEDNIR
-457 PIWKDADLYTIKYAI
+457 PIWKDADLYTIKYPIA
-472 PITKESTAAEKANAF
+472 ITKETTAAEKATAF

-495 IEYKGSGN
+495 IDYKGSGN

-522 NGRTIYDNIDKLAT
+522 NGRIIYDNIDKLAT
-536 ACRASKIV
+536 ACRVSKIV

-549 ENLTRVD
+549 EGLTRVD
-556 KTDTLTLQGIIV
+556 KTDTLALQGIIV

-619 KIPTA
+619 KIATA
-624 DLSKASA
+624 DLSKASS
-631 GSGTGVSGN
+631 GSGVSGN

>member
-1 MVKKQKE
+1 
-8 EFKMGTKNSNY
+8 MGTKNSNY

-408 IIDITDFDV
+408 IIDITDYDV

-443 LTSSDDHIKEDSIR
+443 LTSSDDHIKEDSVR

>member
-1 MVKKQKE
+1 
-8 EFKMGTKNSNY
+8 MGAKRSKY
-19 SDCDFAGWATKFNVL
+19 ADCDFKGWATKFGIL
-34 CADGRIIKHGAFNDI
+34 CADGRIIQHGAFDDI
-49 DGAKIPLIYNHI
+49 DGAKVPLVYNHDHSSI
-61 HDNLSD
+61 DS

-76 RDEGVYAYGYF
+76 RKDGVYAYGYF
-87 NETEQARIAKEAV
+87 NDSETGRIAKDAV

-115 KQVGP
+115 QQRGP
-120 YVEHGEIKELS
+120 YVQHGEIKELS
-131 LVLAGANPGAYIED
+131 LVLAGANPGAFIED

-151 EMPNMSDYEANIYSG
+151 DVIDNDDYEAYIYSG
-166 EQLEIIHSS
+166 DQLELMHS
-175 DGNPDM
+175 DEEGED
-181 KTLQGII
+181 
-188 GQLNTILENS
+188 E
-198 NKNIVAHAIKDMP
+198 VAKRSIQD
-211 VDKKDTTKD
+211 VV
-220 TETVKEVLDS
+220 ETMTPE
-230 MSDTQYKVTYALV
+230 Q
-243 QDALDSS
+243 QDAFYAAVGSALAEDPNAIDDEDFEGEDDDEDEDFDDEDEDFDDEDVVDDPEEDYEDSEEYEEE
-250 SKKDDSTTTNSDNK
+250 DDDMGAIAHNLFEGT
-264 EDKTMPTIEHNI
+264 KTDSGDVLSHSEMLEVIE
-276 FEKNAEGAT
+276 
-285 LAHQDM
+285 
-291 EKYNEAISDG
+291 DG
-301 KRYGSLKES
+301 KRYGSMKES

-316 TNVEYLFPDAK
+316 TDIEYLFPDAK
-327 TLNASP
+327 NLNTP
-333 EFISRNQGWVD
+333 PDFIARDQGWVSE
-344 DVMNSVHHTPFSRIK
+344 VMNGVHHTPFSRIK
-359 SVFAD
+359 STFAD

-408 IIDITDFDV
+408 VIDITDFDV
-417 IIWLK
+417 IVWLK
-422 SEMRLMLNEEIARA
+422 AEMRMMLNEEIARA

-443 LTSSDDHIKEDSIR
+443 LVSSDDHIKEDNIR
-457 PIWKDADLYTIKYAI
+457 PIWKDADLYTIKYPIA
-472 PITKESTAAEKANAF
+472 ITKETTAAEKATAF
-487 IEACVRAR
+487 IEGCVRAR

-522 NGRTIYDNIDKLAT
+522 NGRIIYDNIDKLAT
-536 ACRASKIV
+536 ACRVSKIV

-556 KTDTLTLQGIIV
+556 KTDTLALQGIIV

-581 AINMFDDFDI
+581 AVNMFDDFDI

-624 DLSKASA
+624 DLSKAAS
-631 GSGTGVSGN
+631 VSGGSTSGN

>member
-1 MVKKQKE
+1 
-8 EFKMGTKNSNY
+8 MGAKRSKY
-19 SDCDFAGWATKFNVL
+19 ADCDFKGWATKFGIL
-34 CADGRIIKHGAFNDI
+34 CADGRIIQHGAFDDI
-49 DGAKIPLIYNHI
+49 DGAKVPLVYNHDHGNI
-61 HDNLSD
+61 NS

-76 RDEGVYAYGYF
+76 RKDGVYAYGYF
-87 NETEQARIAKEAV
+87 NGSDNGQIAKDAV

-115 KQVGP
+115 QQRGP
-120 YVEHGEIKELS
+120 YVQHGEIKELS

-151 EMPNMSDYEANIYSG
+151 DTIDNDDYEAYIYSG
-166 EQLEIIHSS
+166 EYLEIMHS
-175 DGNPDM
+175 DEKGEDEVGN
-181 KTLQGII
+181 KS
-188 GQLNTILENS
+188 ILDVVDTMTPEQ
-198 NKNIVAHAIKDMP
+198 KDAFYMA
-211 VDKKDTTKD
+211 VG
-220 TETVKEVLDS
+220 S
-230 MSDTQYKVTYALV
+230 ALAE
-243 QDALDSS
+243 DPNALEDEDEYEDEDEDEEDDH
-250 SKKDDSTTTNSDNK
+250 DDSEEYEEEDDDMGAIAHNLFEGNNTDNGDVLSHS
-264 EDKTMPTIEHNI
+264 EMQEIIE
-276 FEKNAEGAT
+276 
-285 LAHQDM
+285 
-291 EKYNEAISDG
+291 DG
-301 KRYGSLKES
+301 KRYGSMKES

-316 TNVEYLFPDAK
+316 TNIEYLFPDAK
-327 TLNASP
+327 NLNTPP
-333 EFISRNQGWVD
+333 EFIARDQGWVTE
-344 DVMNSVHHTPFSRIK
+344 VMNGVHHTPFSRIK
-359 SVFAD
+359 STFAD

-408 IIDITDFDV
+408 VIDITDFDV
-417 IIWLK
+417 IVWLK
-422 SEMRLMLNEEIARA
+422 AEMRMMLNEEIARA

-443 LTSSDDHIKEDSIR
+443 LTSSDDHIKEDSVR
-457 PIWKDADLYTIKYAI
+457 PIWKDADLYTIKYPIA
-472 PITKESTAAEKANAF
+472 ITKETTAAEKATAF

-522 NGRTIYDNIDKLAT
+522 NGRIIYDNIEKLAT
-536 ACRASKIV
+536 ACRVSKIV

-549 ENLTRVD
+549 EGLSRVD
-556 KTDTLTLQGIIV
+556 KTDTLALQGIIV

-624 DLSKASA
+624 DLSK
-631 GSGTGVSGN
+631 TVSGQSGN

>member
-1 MVKKQKE
+1 
-8 EFKMGTKNSNY
+8 MGAKRSKY
-19 SDCDFAGWATKFNVL
+19 ADCDFKGWATKFGIL
-34 CADGRIIKHGAFNDI
+34 CADGRIIQHGAFDDI
-49 DGAKIPLIYNHI
+49 DGAKVPLVYNHDHGNI
-61 HDNLSD
+61 NS

-76 RDEGVYAYGYF
+76 RKDGVYAYGYF
-87 NETEQARIAKEAV
+87 NGSDNGQIAKDAV

-115 KQVGP
+115 QQRGP
-120 YVEHGEIKELS
+120 YVQHGEIKELS

-151 EMPNMSDYEANIYSG
+151 DTIDNDDYEAYIYSG
-166 EQLEIIHSS
+166 EYLEIMHSDEKGEDEVDNKS
-175 DGNPDM
+175 IQDVVDTMTPEQKDAFYMAVGSALAEDPNA
-181 KTLQGII
+181 
-188 GQLNTILENS
+188 LEDEDEYEDEDEDEEDD
-198 NKNIVAHAIKDMP
+198 H
-211 VDKKDTTKD
+211 
-220 TETVKEVLDS
+220 
-230 MSDTQYKVTYALV
+230 
-243 QDALDSS
+243 
-250 SKKDDSTTTNSDNK
+250 DDSEEYEEEDDDMGAIAHNLFEGNNTDNGDVLSHS
-264 EDKTMPTIEHNI
+264 EMQEIIE
-276 FEKNAEGAT
+276 
-285 LAHQDM
+285 
-291 EKYNEAISDG
+291 DG
-301 KRYGSLKES
+301 KRYGSMKES

-316 TNVEYLFPDAK
+316 TNIEYLFPDAK
-327 TLNASP
+327 NLNTQP
-333 EFISRNQGWVD
+333 EFIARDQGWVTE
-344 DVMNSVHHTPFSRIK
+344 VMNGVHHTPFSRIK
-359 SVFAD
+359 STFAD

-408 IIDITDFDV
+408 VIDITDFDV
-417 IIWLK
+417 IVWLK
-422 SEMRLMLNEEIARA
+422 AEMRMMLNEEIARA

-443 LTSSDDHIKEDSIR
+443 LTSSDDHIKEDSVR
-457 PIWKDADLYTIKYAI
+457 PIWKDADLYTIKYPIA
-472 PITKESTAAEKANAF
+472 ITKETTAAEKATAF

-522 NGRTIYDNIDKLAT
+522 NGRIIYDNIEKLAT
-536 ACRASKIV
+536 ACRVSKIV

-549 ENLTRVD
+549 EGLSRVD
-556 KTDTLTLQGIIV
+556 KTDTLALQGIIV

>member
-1 MVKKQKE
+1 
-8 EFKMGTKNSNY
+8 MGTKNSNY

-188 GQLNTILENS
+188 GQFNAILENS

-264 EDKTMPTIEHNI
+264 EDKTMLTIEHNI

-457 PIWKDADLYTIKYAI
+457 PIWKDTDLYTIKYAI

>member
-1 MVKKQKE
+1 
-8 EFKMGTKNSNY
+8 MGARSSKHA
-19 SDCDFAGWATKFNVL
+19 DCDFKGWATKFGIL
-34 CADGRIIKHGAFNDI
+34 CADGRIIQHGAFDDI
-49 DGAKIPLIYNHI
+49 DGAKVPLVYNHN
-61 HDNLSD
+61 HDDINS

-76 RDEGVYAYGYF
+76 RKDGVYAYGYF
-87 NETEQARIAKEAV
+87 NDSENAQIAKDAV
-100 QHGDMDSLSIWANHL
+100 IHGDMDSLSIWANHL
-115 KQVGP
+115 QQRGP
-120 YVEHGEIKELS
+120 YVQHGEIKELS

-151 EMPNMSDYEANIYSG
+151 DTIDNDDYEAYIYSG
-166 EQLEIIHSS
+166 DSLEIMHS
-175 DGNPDM
+175 DEEGED
-181 KTLQGII
+181 
-188 GQLNTILENS
+188 EVA
-198 NKNIVAHAIKDMP
+198 NKSIQDV
-211 VDKKDTTKD
+211 VDAMTPEQQEAFYTAVGSALAVDPND
-220 TETVKEVLDS
+220 LDS
-230 MSDTQYKVTYALV
+230 DDEEYEDDEDDDEDYDDDEDVEDPDEYE
-243 QDALDSS
+243 DD
-250 SKKDDSTTTNSDNK
+250 DDSEEYEEEDDDMGAIAHNLFEGGNADNGDVLSHS
-264 EDKTMPTIEHNI
+264 EMQEIIE
-276 FEKNAEGAT
+276 
-285 LAHQDM
+285 
-291 EKYNEAISDG
+291 DG
-301 KRYGSLKES
+301 KRYGSMKES

-316 TNVEYLFPDAK
+316 TNIEYLFPDAK
-327 TLNASP
+327 NLNTPP
-333 EFISRNQGWVD
+333 EFIARDQGWVTE
-344 DVMNSVHHTPFSRIK
+344 VMNGVHHTPFSRIK
-359 SVFAD
+359 STFAD

-408 IIDITDFDV
+408 VIDITDFDV
-417 IIWLK
+417 IVWLK
-422 SEMRLMLNEEIARA
+422 AEMRMMLNEEIARA

-443 LTSSDDHIKEDSIR
+443 LVSSDDHIKEDNIR
-457 PIWKDADLYTIKYAI
+457 PIWKDADLYTIKYPIA
-472 PITKESTAAEKANAF
+472 ITKDTTAAEKATAF
-487 IEACVRAR
+487 TEACVRAR

-522 NGRTIYDNIDKLAT
+522 NGRIIYDNIDKLAT
-536 ACRASKIV
+536 ACRVSKIV

-549 ENLTRVD
+549 EGLTRVD
-556 KTDTLTLQGIIV
+556 KTDTLALQGIIV

-624 DLSKASA
+624 DLSKPSS
-631 GSGTGVSGN
+631 GSGVGGN